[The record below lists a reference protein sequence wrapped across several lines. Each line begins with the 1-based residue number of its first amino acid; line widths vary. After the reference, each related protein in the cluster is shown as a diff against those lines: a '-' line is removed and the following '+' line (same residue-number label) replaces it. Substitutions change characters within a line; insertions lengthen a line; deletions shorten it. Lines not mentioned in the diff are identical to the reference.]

1 MISCV
6 SVSQTGVIADCEC
19 CKFNPKRS
27 SNVRSDRMAFHIFVP
42 GNLRVRTTAAT
53 LFYFKGDVN
62 FLANNDG
69 FEKNLDSSCHI

>member
-1 MISCV
+1 
-6 SVSQTGVIADCEC
+6 
-19 CKFNPKRS
+19 
-27 SNVRSDRMAFHIFVP
+27 MAFHIFVP